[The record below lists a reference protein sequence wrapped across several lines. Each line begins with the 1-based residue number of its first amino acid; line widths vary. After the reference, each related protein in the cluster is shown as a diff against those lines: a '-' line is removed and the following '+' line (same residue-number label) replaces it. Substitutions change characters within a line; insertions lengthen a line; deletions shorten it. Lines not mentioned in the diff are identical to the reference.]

1 MASVSERQQR
11 RADYLVALYDL
22 TGDNRLFGNERGVG
36 TAQNQRESAVGV
48 HSARLEHAISW

>member
-1 MASVSERQQR
+1 MLDDVKVFGLAV
-11 RADYLVALYDL
+11 VVW
-22 TGDNRLFGNERGVG
+22 LFGNERGVG